1 MFVIYSVV
9 SHFLTLDFGII
20 WSALSSFVICS
31 LERNEEKSK
40 KSIARPVNNDNF
52 RKFLINSC
60 EERERWG
67 PRHEES
73 QARRNLICNVD
84 FFFTSRFQVTIWCER
99 AEKRTK
105 LMRARLQFLPTNR
118 GGSRDYNYPVIL
130 RYFESSIIV
139 ISAGSELTER
149 HVARR
154 KRQHNAEQTKKEL
167 SVVHSSF
174 FPLFRGDHFVGLKHI
189 PCEAT
194 VVPEDITAINTHSTV
209 RGSAQLFLRA
219 FALELS
225 FLFSFN
231 QPPSHRSI
239 GYARYTNSFFFNIL
253 FPFQLTR

>member
-154 KRQHNAEQTKKEL
+154 KRQHNAEQTKKAKCG
-167 SVVHSSF
+167 SF
-174 FPLFRGDHFVGLKHI
+174 IVFSTFSWWPFRRTETYPMRGDRRPRRYYCYQHTQHGPRLS
-189 PCEAT
+189 
-194 VVPEDITAINTHSTV
+194 STFFK
-209 RGSAQLFLRA
+209 SFRA
-219 FALELS
+219 WTFFS
-225 FLFSFN
+225 FLFQSATE
-231 QPPSHRSI
+231 PPIHRLCEI
-239 GYARYTNSFFFNIL
+239 HKLFFF
-253 FPFQLTR
+253 